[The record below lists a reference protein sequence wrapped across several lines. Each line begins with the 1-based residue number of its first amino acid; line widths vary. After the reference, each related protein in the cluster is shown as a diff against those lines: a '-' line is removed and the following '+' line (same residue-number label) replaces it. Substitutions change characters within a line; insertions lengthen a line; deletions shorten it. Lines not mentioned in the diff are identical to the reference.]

1 MLTKKQFLMRNLHD
15 IFDLNNSLDHSDHL
29 DIAAECIMDGNIGSA
44 NEHLVEM
51 LYGELASMMYEVQG
65 NSFFRF
71 TSLPKQKK
79 GEELSENPVLKDI
92 LTNSLTL
99 SNPSKFNDPMD
110 PILEV
115 WFDHCRHEQKDSN
128 RLFKLL
134 KDVIDNHLRIS
145 CIASSKNDNS
155 MKAVLN
161 PLMWAHYSCNHKGIC
176 VQYDLSNLIVLS
188 HNNDGQ
194 ILRMSDVRYRDYKIL
209 NDFITLDNALLAK
222 AKCWEYEQETRL
234 IYYTKSKLNSDYVPL
249 TGFPIKAI
257 FMGYR
262 ISSKVRDF
270 LKKFVSTHNIDL
282 YQMTFLPDDITR
294 MSARKILD
302 MK

>member
-1 MLTKKQFLMRNLHD
+1 M
-15 IFDLNNSLDHSDHL
+15 
-29 DIAAECIMDGNIGSA
+29 
-44 NEHLVEM
+44 
-51 LYGELASMMYEVQG
+51 
-65 NSFFRF
+65 
-71 TSLPKQKK
+71 
-79 GEELSENPVLKDI
+79 
-92 LTNSLTL
+92 
-99 SNPSKFNDPMD
+99 
-110 PILEV
+110 
-115 WFDHCRHEQKDSN
+115 
-128 RLFKLL
+128 
-134 KDVIDNHLRIS
+134 
-145 CIASSKNDNS
+145 
-155 MKAVLN
+155 
-161 PLMWAHYSCNHKGIC
+161 
-176 VQYDLSNLIVLS
+176 S

-194 ILRMSDVRYRDYKIL
+194 ILRMSDVRYRDHKIL

-222 AKCWEYEQETRL
+222 AKCREYEQETRL
-234 IYYTKSKLNSDYVPL
+234 IYYTKSKLNSDYVTL